1 MSALCAGIHLFSSRK
16 GALENDLNHHIKER
30 RLTSM
35 EYKIKTL
42 NAISSAIYTH
52 LDDKYKVADD
62 VANPQGVLVRSASMH
77 DAPIDDSVLCI
88 ARAGAGY
95 NNIPVDLCSAKG
107 ICVFNTPGAN
117 ANAVAEMVLAGML
130 LSCRNIVGGI
140 EWTRTLK
147 GQGAAVEKAVEK
159 GKKAFVG
166 PELRGKTL
174 GVIGLGAIGVLV
186 ANAAIALG
194 MNVVGYDPMISVE
207 HAWGLSRQVKRENSL
222 DELFSACD
230 FITLHVPLNDKT
242 RAMVGTRTLSICR
255 KGVRIMNF
263 ARGGLVDDA
272 ALVDALGDGRVTCY
286 VTDFPSD
293 ALIGLEGVIAIPH
306 LGASTPESEE
316 NCAVMAAA
324 QTRDFLESGIIRNS
338 VNLPAIDV
346 APVSKPRLL
355 CIHENVPNVLG
366 SITSAVAG
374 FGLNISDLVNR
385 SRGAM
390 AVSVLD
396 IDEIPTRAQEALC
409 DKVSEIPGMK
419 RVRLLGV

>member
-1 MSALCAGIHLFSSRK
+1 
-16 GALENDLNHHIKER
+16 
-30 RLTSM
+30 M

-42 NAISSAIYTH
+42 NAISSAIYTQ
-52 LDDKYKVADD
+52 LGENYRVSDDA
-62 VANPQGVLVRSASMH
+62 ANPQGILVRSASMH
-77 DAPIDDSVLCI
+77 DMEIPDSVLSI

-95 NNIPVDLCSAKG
+95 NNIPVDACSDKG

-117 ANAVAEMVLAGML
+117 ANGVAEMVLCGML
-130 LSCRNIVGGI
+130 IACRDVVGGI
-140 EWTRTLK
+140 EWAKTLK
-147 GQGAAVEKAVEK
+147 GQGDAVEKAVEK

-186 ANAAIALG
+186 ANAAISLG
-194 MNVVGYDPMISVE
+194 MNVIGYDPMISVE
-207 HAWGLSRQVKRENSL
+207 HAWHLSTNIRRENSL
-222 DELFSACD
+222 DALFSACD
-230 FITLHVPLNDKT
+230 FITIHVPLNDKT
-242 RAMVGTRTLSICR
+242 RGMIGVRALSLCR

-263 ARGGLVDDA
+263 ARGGLVDEDA
-272 ALVDALGDGRVTCY
+272 LINALGDERVAAY

-293 ALIGLEGVIAIPH
+293 KLIGVHGVICIPH

-324 QTRDFLESGIIRNS
+324 QTRDFLEHGIIRNS
-338 VNLPAIDV
+338 VNLPAVDV
-346 APVSKPRLL
+346 CPANKPRLL

-366 SITSAVAG
+366 SITSAVAS

-385 SRGAM
+385 SRGQM

-396 IDEIPTRAQEALC
+396 IDEVPPRAC
-409 DKVSEIPGMK
+409 DNLIERVAAINGMK
-419 RVRLLGV
+419 RVRLIGV

>member
-1 MSALCAGIHLFSSRK
+1 
-16 GALENDLNHHIKER
+16 
-30 RLTSM
+30 M

-42 NAISSAIYTH
+42 NAISSAIYTQ

-62 VANPQGVLVRSASMH
+62 VANPHGVLVRSASMH
-77 DAPIDDSVLCI
+77 DTPIDDSVLCI

-95 NNIPVDLCSAKG
+95 NNIPVDACSQKG

-166 PELRGKTL
+166 AELRGKTL
-174 GVIGLGAIGVLV
+174 GVVGLGAIGVLV
-186 ANAAIALG
+186 ANAAVHLG
-194 MNVVGYDPMISVE
+194 MNVVGYVPMISVE
-207 HAWGLSRQVKRENSL
+207 HAWVLSRQVKRENSL
-222 DELFSACD
+222 DALFSACD
-230 FITLHVPLNDKT
+230 FITVHVPLNEKT
-242 RAMVGTRTLSICR
+242 RGMIGVRALSLCR

-263 ARGGLVDDA
+263 ARGGLVDEE
-272 ALVDALGDGRVTCY
+272 ALMSALGDERVAAY

-293 ALIGLEGVIAIPH
+293 KLIGVHGVICIPH

-324 QTRDFLESGIIRNS
+324 QTRDFLENGIIRNS
-338 VNLPAIDV
+338 VNLPAVDV
-346 APVSKPRLL
+346 CPAVKPRLL

-366 SITSAVAG
+366 SITSAVAS

-396 IDEIPTRAQEALC
+396 IDEISPRACDALIQR
-409 DKVSEIPGMK
+409 VESINGMK
-419 RVRLLGV
+419 RVRLIGV

>member
-1 MSALCAGIHLFSSRK
+1 
-16 GALENDLNHHIKER
+16 
-30 RLTSM
+30 M
-35 EYKIKTL
+35 EYRIKTL
-42 NAISSAIYTH
+42 NAISSAIYTQ
-52 LDDKYKVADD
+52 LDEKYKVADD
-62 VANPQGVLVRSASMH
+62 VTHPQAVLVRSASMH
-77 DAPIDDSVLCI
+77 ETPIEDSVLCI

-95 NNIPVDLCSAKG
+95 NNIPVDKCTEAG

-140 EWTRTLK
+140 EWARTLK

-174 GVIGLGAIGVLV
+174 GVVGLGAIGVLV
-186 ANAAIALG
+186 ANAAVHLG
-194 MNVVGYDPMISVE
+194 MNVIGYDPMISVE
-207 HAWGLSRQVKRENSL
+207 HAWKLSQQVKRENSL
-222 DELFSACD
+222 DALFSGCD
-230 FITLHVPLNDKT
+230 FITLHVPLNEKT
-242 RAMVGTRTLSICR
+242 RGMVGTRSLSICR

-263 ARGGLVDDA
+263 ARGGLVDEA
-272 ALVDALGDGRVTCY
+272 ALVDALGDGRVGCY

-293 ALIGLEGVIAIPH
+293 ALLDLDGVIAIPH

-346 APVSKPRLL
+346 APVAKPRLF

-390 AVSVLD
+390 AVSVVD
-396 IDEIPTRAQEALC
+396 MDEIPARAQDALC
-409 DKVSEIPGMK
+409 EKVRAIPGMK

>member
-1 MSALCAGIHLFSSRK
+1 
-16 GALENDLNHHIKER
+16 
-30 RLTSM
+30 M

-42 NAISSAIYTH
+42 NAISSAIYTQ
-52 LDDKYKVADD
+52 LGENYRVSDDA
-62 VANPQGVLVRSASMH
+62 ANPQGILVRSASMH
-77 DAPIDDSVLCI
+77 DMEIPDSVLSI

-95 NNIPVDLCSAKG
+95 NNIPVDACSDKG

-117 ANAVAEMVLAGML
+117 ANGVAEMVLCGML
-130 LSCRNIVGGI
+130 ISCRDVVGGI
-140 EWTRTLK
+140 EWAKTLK
-147 GQGAAVEKAVEK
+147 GQGDAVEKAVEK

-186 ANAAIALG
+186 ANAAISLG
-194 MNVVGYDPMISVE
+194 MNVIGYDPMISVE
-207 HAWGLSRQVKRENSL
+207 HAWHLSTNIRRENSL
-222 DELFSACD
+222 DALFSACD
-230 FITLHVPLNDKT
+230 FITIHVPLNDKT
-242 RAMVGTRTLSICR
+242 RGMIGVRALSLCR

-263 ARGGLVDDA
+263 ARGGLVDEDA
-272 ALVDALGDGRVTCY
+272 LINALGDERVAAY

-293 ALIGLEGVIAIPH
+293 KLIGVHGVICIPH

-324 QTRDFLESGIIRNS
+324 QTRDFLEHGIIRNS
-338 VNLPAIDV
+338 VNLPAVDV
-346 APVSKPRLL
+346 CPANKPRLL

-366 SITSAVAG
+366 SITSAVAS

-385 SRGAM
+385 SRGQM

-396 IDEIPTRAQEALC
+396 IDEVPPRAC
-409 DKVSEIPGMK
+409 DNLIERVAAINGMK
-419 RVRLLGV
+419 RVRLIGV

>member
-1 MSALCAGIHLFSSRK
+1 
-16 GALENDLNHHIKER
+16 
-30 RLTSM
+30 M

-42 NAISSAIYTH
+42 NAISSAIYTQ
-52 LDDKYKVADD
+52 LDSKYKVADD
-62 VANPQGVLVRSASMH
+62 IQHPQGVLVRSASMH
-77 DAPIDDSVLCI
+77 ETPIDDSVLCI

-95 NNIPVDLCSAKG
+95 NNIPVDACSERG

-147 GQGAAVEKAVEK
+147 GKGDEVGKLVEK

-174 GVIGLGAIGVLV
+174 GVVGLGAIGVLV
-186 ANAAIALG
+186 ANAAVHLG
-194 MNVVGYDPMISVE
+194 MNVIGYDPMISVE
-207 HAWGLSRQVKRENSL
+207 HAWTLSRQVKRENSL
-222 DELFSACD
+222 DALFSECD

-242 RAMVGTRTLSICR
+242 KKMVGNRALSICR
-255 KGVRIMNF
+255 KGLRIMNF
-263 ARGGLVDDA
+263 ARGGLIDDE
-272 ALVDALGDGRVTCY
+272 ALIDALGDGRVTCY

-338 VNLPAIDV
+338 VNLPVIDV

-385 SRGAM
+385 SRGSM
-390 AVSVLD
+390 AVSVVD
-396 IDEIPTRAQEALC
+396 IDAIPVKEQSALC
-409 DKVSEIPGMK
+409 EKVQAIAGMK

>member
-1 MSALCAGIHLFSSRK
+1 
-16 GALENDLNHHIKER
+16 
-30 RLTSM
+30 M
-35 EYKIKTL
+35 EYSIKTL
-42 NAISSAIYTH
+42 NAISPAIYTQ
-52 LDDKYKVADD
+52 LSDRYRVSDDA
-62 VANPQGVLVRSASMH
+62 AHPHAILVRSASMH
-77 DAPIDDSVLCI
+77 EMELDPSVLCI

-95 NNIPVDLCSAKG
+95 NNIPVDKCSEAG
-107 ICVFNTPGAN
+107 VCVFNTPGAN

-130 LSCRNIVGGI
+130 LSCRDIVGGI
-140 EWTRTLK
+140 EWVRTLK
-147 GQGAAVEKAVEK
+147 GKGAEVEKAVEK

-186 ANAAIALG
+186 ANAATALG

-207 HAWGLSRQVKRENSL
+207 HAWKLSRDIRRENSL
-222 DELFSACD
+222 DALFSACD
-230 FITLHVPLNDKT
+230 FVTVHVPLSDKT
-242 RAMVGTRTLSICR
+242 RGMIGRRALSLCR

-263 ARGGLVDDA
+263 ARGGLVDEE
-272 ALVDALGDGRVTCY
+272 ALIAALGDGRVACY

-293 ALIGLEGVIAIPH
+293 ALIGLPGVIAIPH

-338 VNLPAIDV
+338 VNLPAVDV
-346 APVSKPRLL
+346 APAVKPRLL

-366 SITSAVAG
+366 SITSAVAS

-390 AVSVLD
+390 AVSVVD
-396 IDEIPTRAQEALC
+396 IDEVPQDAREALVG
-409 DKVSEIPGMK
+409 KAKAIAGMK

>member
-1 MSALCAGIHLFSSRK
+1 
-16 GALENDLNHHIKER
+16 
-30 RLTSM
+30 M
-35 EYKIKTL
+35 EYKVKTL
-42 NAISSAIYTH
+42 NAISSAIYTQ
-52 LDDKYKVADD
+52 LDNKYKVADD
-62 VANPQGVLVRSASMH
+62 VANPQAVLVRSASMH
-77 DAPIDDSVLCI
+77 DTPIDDSVLCI

-95 NNIPVDLCSAKG
+95 NNIPVDACSEKG

-147 GQGAAVEKAVEK
+147 GQGAGVEKAVEK

-174 GVIGLGAIGVLV
+174 GVVGLGAIGVLV
-186 ANAAIALG
+186 ANAAVHLG
-194 MNVVGYDPMISVE
+194 MNVIGYDPMISVE
-207 HAWGLSRQVKRENSL
+207 HAWKLSRQVKRENSL
-222 DELFSACD
+222 DALFSECD

-272 ALVDALGDGRVTCY
+272 ALISALGDGRVACY

-293 ALIGLEGVIAIPH
+293 ALIGLDGVIAIPH

-366 SITSAVAG
+366 SITSSVAG

-385 SRGAM
+385 SRGTM
-390 AVSVLD
+390 AVSVVD
-396 IDEIPTRAQEALC
+396 MDEIPARAQDALC
-409 DKVSEIPGMK
+409 EKVRAIPGMK

>member
-1 MSALCAGIHLFSSRK
+1 
-16 GALENDLNHHIKER
+16 
-30 RLTSM
+30 M
-35 EYKIKTL
+35 EYRIKTL
-42 NAISSAIYTH
+42 NAISSAIYTQ
-52 LDDKYKVADD
+52 LDERYKVADD
-62 VANPQGVLVRSASMH
+62 VAHPQAVLVRSASMH
-77 DAPIDDSVLCI
+77 ETPIEDSVLCI

-95 NNIPVDLCSAKG
+95 NNIPVDACSEKG

-140 EWTRTLK
+140 EWARTLQ
-147 GQGAAVEKAVEK
+147 GHGAAVEKAVEK

-174 GVIGLGAIGVLV
+174 GVVGLGAIGVLV
-186 ANAAIALG
+186 ANAAVHLG
-194 MNVVGYDPMISVE
+194 MNVIGYDPMISVE
-207 HAWGLSRQVKRENSL
+207 HAWKLSQQVKRENSL
-222 DELFSACD
+222 DALFSECD
-230 FITLHVPLNDKT
+230 FITLHVPLNEKT
-242 RAMVGTRTLSICR
+242 RGMVGTRSLSICR

-263 ARGGLVDDA
+263 ARGGLVDEA
-272 ALVDALGDGRVTCY
+272 ALVDALGDGRVGCY

-293 ALIGLEGVIAIPH
+293 ALLDLDGVIAIPH

-346 APVSKPRLL
+346 APVSKPRLF

-390 AVSVLD
+390 AVSVVD
-396 IDEIPTRAQEALC
+396 MDEIPARAQDALC
-409 DKVSEIPGMK
+409 EKVRTIPGMK

>member
-1 MSALCAGIHLFSSRK
+1 
-16 GALENDLNHHIKER
+16 
-30 RLTSM
+30 M

-42 NAISSAIYTH
+42 NAISSAIYTQ
-52 LDDKYKVADD
+52 LDEKYKVADD

-77 DAPIDDSVLCI
+77 ETPIDDSVLCI

-95 NNIPVDLCSAKG
+95 NNIPVDACSEKG

-147 GQGAAVEKAVEK
+147 GKGDEVGKLVEK

-166 PELRGKTL
+166 PEIRGKTL
-174 GVIGLGAIGVLV
+174 GVVGLGAIGVLV
-186 ANAAIALG
+186 ANAAVHLG

-207 HAWGLSRQVKRENSL
+207 HAWVLSRQVKRENSL
-222 DELFSACD
+222 DALFSSCD

-242 RAMVGTRTLSICR
+242 RAMVGVRSLSLCR
-255 KGVRIMNF
+255 KGLRIMNF
-263 ARGGLVDDA
+263 ARGGLVDDV
-272 ALVDALGDGRVTCY
+272 ALIDALGDGRVSCY

-346 APVSKPRLL
+346 APVTKPRLL

-390 AVSVLD
+390 AVSVVD
-396 IDEIPTRAQEALC
+396 MDDVPARAREALC
-409 DKVSEIPGMK
+409 DKIADIPGMK

>member
-1 MSALCAGIHLFSSRK
+1 
-16 GALENDLNHHIKER
+16 
-30 RLTSM
+30 M
-35 EYKIKTL
+35 EYKIRTL
-42 NAISSAIYTH
+42 NAISSAIYTQ
-52 LDDKYKVADD
+52 LDEHYRVADD
-62 VANPQGVLVRSASMH
+62 VTHPQAVLVRSASMH

-95 NNIPVDLCSAKG
+95 NNIPVDACSERG

-117 ANAVAEMVLAGML
+117 ANAVAEMVLSGML
-130 LSCRNIVGGI
+130 LSCRDIVGGI
-140 EWTRTLK
+140 EWARTLK
-147 GQGAAVEKAVEK
+147 GQGDAVEKAVEK
-159 GKKAFVG
+159 GKKAFAG

-186 ANAAIALG
+186 ANAAVHLG
-194 MNVVGYDPMISVE
+194 MNVIGYDPMISVE
-207 HAWGLSRQVKRENSL
+207 HAWKLSRQVKRENSL
-222 DELFSACD
+222 DALFSECD
-230 FITLHVPLNDKT
+230 FITLHVPLNEKT
-242 RAMVGTRTLSICR
+242 RGMVGTRCLSICR

-263 ARGGLVDDA
+263 ARGGLVDEA
-272 ALVDALGDGRVTCY
+272 SLIDALGDGRVGCY

-293 ALIGLEGVIAIPH
+293 ALIGLPGVIAIPH

-346 APVSKPRLL
+346 APVSKPRML

-390 AVSVLD
+390 AVSVVD
-396 IDEIPTRAQEALC
+396 MDAIPTRAQDALC
-409 DKVSEIPGMK
+409 EKVRAIPGMK

>member
-1 MSALCAGIHLFSSRK
+1 
-16 GALENDLNHHIKER
+16 
-30 RLTSM
+30 M

-42 NAISSAIYTH
+42 NAISSAIYTQ
-52 LDDKYKVADD
+52 LGDNYRVSDDA
-62 VANPQGVLVRSASMH
+62 ANPNAILVRSASMH
-77 DAPIDDSVLCI
+77 DMEIPDSVLSI

-95 NNIPVDLCSAKG
+95 NNIPVDACSEKG

-117 ANAVAEMVLAGML
+117 ANGVAEMVLCGML
-130 LSCRNIVGGI
+130 ISCRDVVGGI
-140 EWTRTLK
+140 EWARTLK
-147 GQGAAVEKAVEK
+147 GQGDAVEKSVEK

-207 HAWGLSRQVKRENSL
+207 HAWHLSTNIRRENSL
-222 DELFSACD
+222 DALFSASD
-230 FITLHVPLNDKT
+230 FITVHVPLNDKT
-242 RAMVGTRTLSICR
+242 RGMIGQRALSLCR

-263 ARGGLVDDA
+263 ARGGLVDEE
-272 ALVDALGDGRVTCY
+272 ALIAALGDERVAAY

-293 ALIGLEGVIAIPH
+293 KLIGVHGVICIPH

-324 QTRDFLESGIIRNS
+324 QTRDFLEHGIIRNS
-338 VNLPAIDV
+338 VNLPAVDV
-346 APVSKPRLL
+346 CPANKPRLL

-366 SITSAVAG
+366 SITSAVAS

-385 SRGAM
+385 SRGQM

-396 IDEIPTRAQEALC
+396 IDEVPQRARENLIERVAA
-409 DKVSEIPGMK
+409 INGMK
-419 RVRLLGV
+419 RVRLIGV

>member
-1 MSALCAGIHLFSSRK
+1 
-16 GALENDLNHHIKER
+16 
-30 RLTSM
+30 M

-42 NAISSAIYTH
+42 NAISSAIYTQ

-62 VANPQGVLVRSASMH
+62 VNNPQAVLVRSASMH

-95 NNIPVDLCSAKG
+95 NNIPVDVCSGKG

-147 GQGAAVEKAVEK
+147 GQGSAVEKAVEK

-174 GVIGLGAIGVLV
+174 GVVGLGAIGVLV
-186 ANAAIALG
+186 ANAAVHLG

-207 HAWGLSRQVKRENSL
+207 HAWVLSRQVKRENSL
-222 DELFSACD
+222 DALFSSCD
-230 FITLHVPLNDKT
+230 FITLHVPLNEKT
-242 RAMVGTRTLSICR
+242 RGMVGTRTLSICR

-272 ALVDALGDGRVTCY
+272 ALVDALGDGRVSCY

-385 SRGAM
+385 SRGVM
-390 AVSVLD
+390 AVSVVD
-396 IDEIPTRAQEALC
+396 MDEIPTRAQEALC
-409 DKVSEIPGMK
+409 DKVSAIPGMK

>member
-1 MSALCAGIHLFSSRK
+1 
-16 GALENDLNHHIKER
+16 
-30 RLTSM
+30 M

-42 NAISSAIYTH
+42 NAISSAIYTQ
-52 LDDKYKVADD
+52 LGDNYRVSDDA
-62 VANPQGVLVRSASMH
+62 ANPNAILVRSASMH
-77 DAPIDDSVLCI
+77 DMDIPDSVLSI

-95 NNIPVDLCSAKG
+95 NNIPVDACSEKG

-117 ANAVAEMVLAGML
+117 ANGVAEMVLCGML
-130 LSCRNIVGGI
+130 ISCRDVVGGI
-140 EWTRTLK
+140 EWAKTLK
-147 GQGAAVEKAVEK
+147 GQGDAVEKAVEK

-207 HAWGLSRQVKRENSL
+207 HAWHLSTNIRRENSL
-222 DELFSACD
+222 DALFSTCD
-230 FITLHVPLNDKT
+230 FITVHVPLNDKT
-242 RAMVGTRTLSICR
+242 RGMIGVRALSLCR

-263 ARGGLVDDA
+263 ARGGLVDEDA
-272 ALVDALGDGRVTCY
+272 LINALGDERVAAY

-293 ALIGLEGVIAIPH
+293 KLIGVHGVICIPH

-324 QTRDFLESGIIRNS
+324 QTRDFLEHGIIRNS
-338 VNLPAIDV
+338 VNLPAVDV
-346 APVSKPRLL
+346 HPANKPRLL

-366 SITSAVAG
+366 SITSAVAS

-385 SRGAM
+385 SRGQM

-396 IDEIPTRAQEALC
+396 IDEVPQRACDALIQR
-409 DKVSEIPGMK
+409 VENINGMK
-419 RVRLLGV
+419 RVRLIGV

>member
-1 MSALCAGIHLFSSRK
+1 
-16 GALENDLNHHIKER
+16 
-30 RLTSM
+30 M

-42 NAISSAIYTH
+42 NAISPAIYTQLGDH
-52 LDDKYKVADD
+52 FRVSDDA
-62 VANPQGVLVRSASMH
+62 AQPNAILVRSASMH
-77 DAPIDDSVLCI
+77 EMEIPDSVLSI

-95 NNIPVDLCSAKG
+95 NNIPVDVCNEKG

-117 ANAVAEMVLAGML
+117 ANGVAEMVLCGML
-130 LSCRNIVGGI
+130 LSCRNVIGGV
-140 EWTRTLK
+140 EWARTLK
-147 GQGAAVEKAVEK
+147 GQGDAVEKAVEK

-186 ANAAIALG
+186 ANAAVSLG
-194 MNVVGYDPMISVE
+194 MNVIGYDPMISVE
-207 HAWGLSRQVKRENSL
+207 HAWHLSTSIRRENSL
-222 DELFSACD
+222 DALFSVCD
-230 FITLHVPLNDKT
+230 FITIHVPLNDKT
-242 RAMVGTRTLSICR
+242 RGMIGVRALSLCR

-263 ARGGLVDDA
+263 ARGGLIDEDA
-272 ALVDALGDGRVTCY
+272 LMNALGDERVAAY

-293 ALIGLEGVIAIPH
+293 KLIGVSGVICIPH

-324 QTRDFLESGIIRNS
+324 QTRDYLEHGIIRNS
-338 VNLPAIDV
+338 VNLPQVDV
-346 APVSKPRLL
+346 SPAMKPRLL

-366 SITSAVAG
+366 SITSAVAS
-374 FGLNISDLVNR
+374 FGLNISDMVNR
-385 SRGAM
+385 SRGMM

-396 IDEIPTRAQEALC
+396 IDEVPQRACEALIAR
-409 DKVSEIPGMK
+409 VEGLNGMK

>member
-1 MSALCAGIHLFSSRK
+1 
-16 GALENDLNHHIKER
+16 
-30 RLTSM
+30 M

-42 NAISSAIYTH
+42 NAISSAIYTQ

-62 VANPQGVLVRSASMH
+62 ITNPQGILVRSASMH

-95 NNIPVDLCSAKG
+95 NNIPVDVCSGKG

-174 GVIGLGAIGVLV
+174 GVVGLGAIGVLV
-186 ANAAIALG
+186 ANAAVHLG
-194 MNVVGYDPMISVE
+194 MNVVGYDPTISVE
-207 HAWGLSRQVKRENSL
+207 HAWVLSRQVKRENSL
-222 DELFSACD
+222 DTLFSSCD
-230 FITLHVPLNDKT
+230 FITLHVPLNEKT

-255 KGVRIMNF
+255 KGIRIMNF

-272 ALVDALGDGRVTCY
+272 ALVDALGDGRVSCY

-385 SRGAM
+385 SRSAM
-390 AVSVLD
+390 AVSVVD

-409 DKVSEIPGMK
+409 DKVSEITGMK

>member
-1 MSALCAGIHLFSSRK
+1 MA
-16 GALENDLNHHIKER
+16 
-30 RLTSM
+30 
-35 EYKIKTL
+35 YQIKTL
-42 NAISSAIYTH
+42 NAISSAIYTQ
-52 LDDKYKVADD
+52 LGEQYSVSDDAQAPD
-62 VANPQGVLVRSASMH
+62 AILVRSASMH
-77 DAPIDDSVLCI
+77 ETPIPESVLSI

-95 NNIPVDLCSAKG
+95 NNIPVDACSERG

-117 ANAVAEMVLAGML
+117 ANAVCEMVLCGLL
-130 LSCRNIVGGI
+130 LSCRDVVGGI
-140 EWTRTLK
+140 EWARTLK
-147 GQGAAVEKAVEK
+147 GQGDQVEKAVEK

-174 GVIGLGAIGVLV
+174 GVVGLGAIGVLV
-186 ANAAIALG
+186 ANAAVHLG
-194 MNVVGYDPMISVE
+194 MNVIGYDPMISVE
-207 HAWGLSRQVKRENSL
+207 HAWKLSQQVKRENSL
-222 DELFSACD
+222 DALFSECD
-230 FITLHVPLNDKT
+230 FITLHVPLNEKT
-242 RAMVGTRTLSICR
+242 RGMVGTRSLSICR

-263 ARGGLVDDA
+263 ARGGLVDEA
-272 ALVDALGDGRVTCY
+272 ALVDALGDGRVGCY

-293 ALIGLEGVIAIPH
+293 TLLDLDGVIAIPH

-346 APVSKPRLL
+346 APVSKPRLF

-390 AVSVLD
+390 AVSVVD
-396 IDEIPTRAQEALC
+396 MDEIPARAQDALC
-409 DKVSEIPGMK
+409 EKVRTIPGMK

>member
-1 MSALCAGIHLFSSRK
+1 MA
-16 GALENDLNHHIKER
+16 
-30 RLTSM
+30 
-35 EYKIKTL
+35 YQIKTL
-42 NAISSAIYTH
+42 NAISSAIYTQ
-52 LDDKYKVADD
+52 LGEQYSVSDDAQAPD
-62 VANPQGVLVRSASMH
+62 AILVRSASMH
-77 DAPIDDSVLCI
+77 ETPIPDSVLSI

-95 NNIPVDLCSAKG
+95 NNIPVDACSERG

-117 ANAVAEMVLAGML
+117 ANAVCEMVLCGLL
-130 LSCRNIVGGI
+130 LSCRDVVGGI
-140 EWTRTLK
+140 EWARTLK
-147 GQGAAVEKAVEK
+147 GQGDQVEKAVEK

-186 ANAAIALG
+186 ANAATALG

-207 HAWGLSRQVKRENSL
+207 HAWKLSRDIRRENSL
-222 DELFSACD
+222 DALFSACD
-230 FITLHVPLNDKT
+230 FVTVHVPLSDKT
-242 RAMVGTRTLSICR
+242 RGMIGRRALSLCR

-263 ARGGLVDDA
+263 ARGGLVDEE
-272 ALVDALGDGRVTCY
+272 ALIAALGDGRVACY

-293 ALIGLEGVIAIPH
+293 ALIGLPGVIAIPH

-338 VNLPAIDV
+338 VNLPAVDV
-346 APVSKPRLL
+346 APAVKPRLL

-366 SITSAVAG
+366 SITSAVAS

-390 AVSVLD
+390 AVSVVD
-396 IDEIPTRAQEALC
+396 IDEVPEGVRGALV
-409 DKVSEIPGMK
+409 DKAKAIAGMK

>member
-1 MSALCAGIHLFSSRK
+1 MA
-16 GALENDLNHHIKER
+16 
-30 RLTSM
+30 
-35 EYKIKTL
+35 YQIKTL
-42 NAISSAIYTH
+42 NAISSAIYTQ
-52 LDDKYKVADD
+52 LGEQYSVSDDAQAPD
-62 VANPQGVLVRSASMH
+62 AILVRSASMH
-77 DAPIDDSVLCI
+77 ETPIPDSVLSI

-95 NNIPVDLCSAKG
+95 NNIPVDACSERG

-117 ANAVAEMVLAGML
+117 ANAVCEMVLCGLL
-130 LSCRNIVGGI
+130 LSCRDVVGGI
-140 EWTRTLK
+140 EWARTLK
-147 GQGAAVEKAVEK
+147 GQGDQVEKAVEK

-186 ANAAIALG
+186 ANAAASLG

-207 HAWGLSRQVKRENSL
+207 HAWKLSRDIRRENSL
-222 DELFSACD
+222 DALFSACD
-230 FITLHVPLNDKT
+230 FVTVHVPLSDKT
-242 RAMVGTRTLSICR
+242 RGMIGRRALSLCR

-263 ARGGLVDDA
+263 ARDGLVDEE
-272 ALVDALGDGRVTCY
+272 ALIAALGDGRVACY

-293 ALIGLEGVIAIPH
+293 ALIGLPGVIAIPH

-338 VNLPAIDV
+338 VNLPAVDV
-346 APVSKPRLL
+346 APAVKPRLL

-366 SITSAVAG
+366 SITSAVAS

-390 AVSVLD
+390 AVSVVD
-396 IDEIPTRAQEALC
+396 MDEIPARAQDALC
-409 DKVSEIPGMK
+409 EKVRTIPGMK

>member
-1 MSALCAGIHLFSSRK
+1 MG
-16 GALENDLNHHIKER
+16 
-30 RLTSM
+30 
-35 EYKIKTL
+35 YQIKTM
-42 NAISSAIYTH
+42 NAISSAIYTQLGEH
-52 LDDKYKVADD
+52 YSVSDDAK
-62 VANPQGVLVRSASMH
+62 NPDAVLVRSASMH
-77 DAPIDDSVLCI
+77 DVEIPDSVLSI

-95 NNIPVDLCSAKG
+95 NNIPVDKCSERG

-117 ANAVAEMVLAGML
+117 ANAVCEMVIAGML
-130 LSCRNIVGGI
+130 ISCRDIVGGI
-140 EWTRTLK
+140 EWARTLK
-147 GQGAAVEKAVEK
+147 GKGDEVEKAVEK

-194 MNVVGYDPMISVE
+194 MDVIGYDPMISVE
-207 HAWGLSRQVKRENSL
+207 HAWKLSRSIRRETSL
-222 DELFSACD
+222 DALMAACD
-230 FITLHVPLNDKT
+230 FITVHVPLNPKT
-242 RAMVGTRTLSICR
+242 RGMIGTRALSLCR

-263 ARGGLVDDA
+263 SRGGLVDEP
-272 ALVDALGDGRVTCY
+272 ALIDALGDGRVARY

-293 ALIGLEGVIAIPH
+293 TLIGMQGVIAIPH

-338 VNLPAIDV
+338 VNLPAVDV

-355 CIHENVPNVLG
+355 CIHENIPNVLG
-366 SITSAVAG
+366 SITSVVAG

-385 SRGAM
+385 SRDAL
-390 AVSVLD
+390 AVSVVD
-396 IDEIPTRAQEALC
+396 IDDVPASAQGEIVA
-409 DKVSEIPGMK
+409 KISEIKGMK

>member
-1 MSALCAGIHLFSSRK
+1 
-16 GALENDLNHHIKER
+16 
-30 RLTSM
+30 M

-42 NAISSAIYTH
+42 NAISSAIYTQ

-62 VANPQGVLVRSASMH
+62 IANPQGVLVRSASMH
-77 DAPIDDSVLCI
+77 DTPIDDSVLCI

-95 NNIPVDLCSAKG
+95 NNIPVDACSQKG

-174 GVIGLGAIGVLV
+174 GVVGLGAIGVLV
-186 ANAAIALG
+186 ANAAVHLG

-207 HAWGLSRQVKRENSL
+207 HAWVLSRQVKRENSL
-222 DELFSACD
+222 DTLFSSCD

-272 ALVDALGDGRVTCY
+272 ALMDALGDGRVSCY

-385 SRGAM
+385 SRGAI
-390 AVSVLD
+390 AVSVVD
-396 IDEIPTRAQEALC
+396 IDEIPARAQDALC
-409 DKVSEIPGMK
+409 DKVASIEGMK

>member
-1 MSALCAGIHLFSSRK
+1 
-16 GALENDLNHHIKER
+16 
-30 RLTSM
+30 M

-42 NAISSAIYTH
+42 NAISSAIYTQ
-52 LDDKYKVADD
+52 LGENYRVSDDA
-62 VANPQGVLVRSASMH
+62 ANPQGILVRSASMH
-77 DAPIDDSVLCI
+77 DMEIPESVLSI

-95 NNIPVDLCSAKG
+95 NNIPVDACSDKG

-117 ANAVAEMVLAGML
+117 ANGVAEMVLCGML
-130 LSCRNIVGGI
+130 ISCRDVVGGI
-140 EWTRTLK
+140 EWAKTLK
-147 GQGAAVEKAVEK
+147 GQGDAVEKAVEK

-186 ANAAIALG
+186 ANAAVSLG
-194 MNVVGYDPMISVE
+194 MNVIGYDPMISVE
-207 HAWGLSRQVKRENSL
+207 HAWHLSTNIRRENSL
-222 DELFSACD
+222 DALFSACD
-230 FITLHVPLNDKT
+230 FITVHVPLNEKT
-242 RAMVGTRTLSICR
+242 RGMIGVRALSLCR

-263 ARGGLVDDA
+263 ARGGLVDEE
-272 ALVDALGDGRVTCY
+272 ALMSALGDERVAAY

-293 ALIGLEGVIAIPH
+293 KLIGVHGVICIPH

-324 QTRDFLESGIIRNS
+324 QTRDFLEHGIIRNS
-338 VNLPAIDV
+338 VNLPAVDV
-346 APVSKPRLL
+346 CPAVKPRLL

-366 SITSAVAG
+366 SITSAVAS

-396 IDEIPTRAQEALC
+396 IDEISPRACDALIQR
-409 DKVSEIPGMK
+409 VESINGMK
-419 RVRLLGV
+419 RVRLIGV